1 MGIDLGIGNRIR
13 PYGAINFGTA
23 GCFGQNDKGKVFL
36 MTCDH
41 VIKTHAVPEEG
52 PWKIYL
58 PFNHPFKEKIAVFE
72 GKSLITEQKKIADIA
87 AVRTL
92 VDVPRPSL
100 LPQPVPVNGI
110 NRVTGI
116 TEPFPGIE
124 VLLWGARTE
133 AYHSGVILS
142 PSKKYAW
149 PHGKYGTVTYD
160 LQFSVSIKP
169 DFIPEVG
176 DSGGYV
182 ITTSGELVGLLA
194 ALSGVVTDAGN
205 TIIHCVPLKSCV
217 QLLNLQIL
225 L

>member
-1 MGIDLGIGNRIR
+1 MGVELGIGSRVR
-13 PYGAINFGTA
+13 PYGIINFGTA
-23 GCFGQNDKGKVFL
+23 GCFGKDERGQVFL
-36 MTCDH
+36 ITCDH
-41 VIKTHAVPEEG
+41 VIKTLAVPEEG
-52 PWKIYL
+52 PWKIYF

-72 GKSLITEQKKIADIA
+72 GKSLITKRETIGDITA
-87 AVRTL
+87 LRTL

-110 NRVTGI
+110 TRVIGF
-116 TEPFPGIE
+116 TEPLPGIE

-133 AYHSGVILS
+133 GYHPGVILS
-142 PSKKYAW
+142 SSKKYAW

-160 LQFSVSIKP
+160 LQFSVSIIP

-182 ITTSGELVGLLA
+182 ITTRGELVGLLA

-205 TIIHCVPLKSCV
+205 TIIHCVPLKNSF

>member
-1 MGIDLGIGNRIR
+1 MSAELGIGNRVR

-23 GCFGQNDKGKVFL
+23 GCFGKDKNGQVFL
-36 MTCDH
+36 ITCDH
-41 VIKTHAVPEEG
+41 VIKTLAVPEEG
-52 PWKIYL
+52 PWKIYF

-72 GKSLITEQKKIADIA
+72 GRSLITKEKTLADIS

-92 VDVPRPSL
+92 LDVPHPSF
-100 LPQPVPVNGI
+100 LPQPTPVVGI
-110 NRVTGI
+110 TRIMGI
-116 TEPFPGIE
+116 TEPAPGVE

-142 PSKKYAW
+142 STNKYAW

-160 LQFSVSIKP
+160 QQFSVSIKP

-194 ALSGVVTDAGN
+194 ALSGVVTDAGS
-205 TIIHCVPLKSCV
+205 TIIHCVPLKNCL